1 MNKLPRLTMGR
12 RLILQFLTENGARAR
27 KTCLM
32 KWLFLLANETEWGLD
47 NSPYDFLPYKY
58 GAFSF
63 VAYRDIQKLVDA
75 KLVGEGISGIET
87 ASGLR
92 TSLSLG
98 TKMAVREIVRKYGGW
113 SHEDLL
119 TYTYREY
126 PWFSLLSERSDLV
139 EAAISK
145 PAAQLAIYTLGYSGK
160 SIDSV
165 LNLLLRKGLAGVAD
179 VRATPLSRRYGFHG
193 NTLSRYLQRVG
204 LSYSSYPALGIASD
218 ERKNSQSALAR
229 KELFAAYRKRITESE
244 MPLVRAV
251 AEKLTAPPFALL
263 CLEADPS
270 ECHRS
275 VLADIITD
283 ISELEVCHL

>member
-75 KLVGEGISGIET
+75 RLVGEGISGIET

-139 EAAISK
+139 KAPVSK
-145 PAAQLAIYTLGYSGK
+145 PAAEPAVYTLGYSGR

>member
-1 MNKLPRLTMGR
+1 MNNLPRLTTGR

-32 KWLFLLANETEWGLD
+32 KWLFLLANETEWGID

-75 KLVGEGISGIET
+75 KLVAEGRSGIET

-92 TSLSLG
+92 TSLSSG
-98 TKMAVREIVRKYGGW
+98 TKMAVQEIVRKYGGW
-113 SHEDLL
+113 SHEHLL

-139 EAAISK
+139 EAAVSK
-145 PAAQLAIYTLGYSGK
+145 PAAQPAVYTLGYSGK

-193 NTLSRYLQRVG
+193 STLSRHLERLG
-204 LSYSSYPALGIASD
+204 LSYYSYPTLGISTD
-218 ERKNSQSALAR
+218 KRKDLEDGTGR
-229 KELFAAYRKRITESE
+229 EELFAAYRKRITESE
-244 MPLVRAV
+244 MSAVRTVVERIADQPL
-251 AEKLTAPPFALL
+251 ALL

-275 VLADIITD
+275 ILADIIAD
-283 ISELEVCHL
+283 IAGLPVLHL

>member
-12 RLILQFLTENGARAR
+12 RLILQFLTENGAHAR

-63 VAYRDIQKLVDA
+63 VAYHDIQKLVDA
-75 KLVGEGISGIET
+75 KLVTEGRSGIET

-92 TSLSLG
+92 TSLSSG

-126 PWFSLLSERSDLV
+126 PWFSLLSERVDLV
-139 EAAISK
+139 DNPPSK
-145 PAAQLAIYTLGYSGK
+145 PTAEPAVYTVGYSGRTL
-160 SIDSV
+160 DNL
-165 LNLLLRKGLAGVAD
+165 LNLLLRQGIAGVAD
-179 VRATPLSRRYGFHG
+179 VRATPSSRRYGFHG
-193 NTLSRYLQRVG
+193 STLSRHLERLG
-204 LSYSSYPALGIASD
+204 LSYYSYPTLGISTD
-218 ERKNSQSALAR
+218 KRKDLEDGMGR
-229 KELFAAYRKRITESE
+229 EELFTAYRKRITESE
-244 MPLVRAV
+244 MSVVRTVVEKIADQPL
-251 AEKLTAPPFALL
+251 ALL

-275 VLADIITD
+275 ILADIIAD
-283 ISELEVCHL
+283 ISELGGCHL